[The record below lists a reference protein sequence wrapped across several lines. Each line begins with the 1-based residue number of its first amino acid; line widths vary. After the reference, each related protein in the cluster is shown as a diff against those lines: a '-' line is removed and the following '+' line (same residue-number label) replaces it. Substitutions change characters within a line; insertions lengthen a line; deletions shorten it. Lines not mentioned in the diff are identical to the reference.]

1 MFCPNCGTENEDS
14 SKTCKKCGFNLK
26 GAAAPK
32 FKGTML
38 MMNAPQGV
46 PRPGAAGPA
55 AGGPKPGDKG
65 VPSKLKG
72 TMLGVAPPSIGTPQ
86 PPAGGPVAPPPAPAA
101 PPMAGPGAPPGQPGQ
116 GPAGFGGAH
125 GDVNPLGGTMVADPA
140 GMAAGPGA
148 PPGQYGGPPPGNQ
161 FGAPPAG
168 APQAGPY
175 GAPPTPRPAAG
186 VWAQAAGL
194 HRAAMSLHPAQH
206 HRDPDTWVHPI
217 NSAHPA
223 RHHHRERCHHPARQW
238 AALRLA
244 LQPQHRRRATALVR
258 GWDRGWVNRPWSPQA
273 ARP

>member
-125 GDVNPLGGTMVADPA
+125 GDVNPLGGTDNTVARPLAINSAHRPLGRLRPA
-140 GMAAGPGA
+140 RTAR
-148 PPGQYGGPPPGNQ
+148 
-161 FGAPPAG
+161 
-168 APQAGPY
+168 
-175 GAPPTPRPAAG
+175 PPTPRPAAG